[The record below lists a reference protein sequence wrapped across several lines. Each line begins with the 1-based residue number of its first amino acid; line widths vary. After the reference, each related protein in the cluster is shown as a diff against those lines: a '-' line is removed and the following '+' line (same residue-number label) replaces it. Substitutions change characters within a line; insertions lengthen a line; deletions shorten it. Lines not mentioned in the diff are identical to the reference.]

1 MLGPDRIPT
10 VDRFVSDADNEAMY
24 RQAAARVIQWRRE
37 HDDMSQVKFAARA
50 GISVGCL
57 QSFET
62 GARATREEKMER
74 IAAAMDLTLDQ
85 LKADDADAA
94 QTPNP
99 LLKDLL
105 QEDLRLAQR
114 FHHAG
119 AETKHAVK
127 NFLVA
132 PMSEDKRE
140 HIALMLAALVRLDES
155 QIAIV
160 ETILTPLDKD
170 GQSPVTNA
178 PSLTAIAPPG
188 KKKG

>member
-1 MLGPDRIPT
+1 VSDRIPT
-10 VDRFVSDADNEAMY
+10 VDRFVSDPDNEAMF

-37 HDDMSQVKFAARA
+37 HGAMSQVQFASRA
-50 GISVGCL
+50 GISVGAL
-57 QSFET
+57 QSFESGT
-62 GARATREEKMER
+62 RATRKKQVER
-74 IAAAMDLTLDQ
+74 IAAALDLTLDQ
-85 LKADDADAA
+85 LLADDAEAG

-127 NFLVA
+127 KFLVT
-132 PMSEDKRE
+132 PMSEEKRE
-140 HIALMLAALVRLDES
+140 RIALMLADLVRLDES

-160 ETILTPLDKD
+160 ETILTPLNKD
-170 GQSPVTNA
+170 GRPPAANA
-178 PSLTAIAPPG
+178 PTLEVVAPPS